1 MTMAD
6 AMVTG
11 GFRDAG
17 YQYIVIDCWPD
28 DQRDAQ
34 GRLQGN
40 LKRFPRGMKALAY
53 YVSLLVFR
61 DEYPNRNK
69 EIAFKTKHLFLVKE
83 IHKEVNWET
92 EDDAD
97 CKCQV
102 VNKRNSA
109 HRFKILIS
117 KPKVYMEK
125 QCKIKRSSWIAF
137 IWIKELVFW

>member
-1 MTMAD
+1 MAD

-17 YQYIVIDCWPD
+17 YQYIVIDDCWPD
-28 DQRDAQ
+28 DHRDEQ

-53 YVSLLVFR
+53 YVSFWSFR

-83 IHKEVNWET
+83 IHKEVN
-92 EDDAD
+92 
-97 CKCQV
+97 
-102 VNKRNSA
+102 
-109 HRFKILIS
+109 
-117 KPKVYMEK
+117 
-125 QCKIKRSSWIAF
+125 
-137 IWIKELVFW
+137 

>member
-17 YQYIVIDCWPD
+17 YQYIVIDDCWPD

-53 YVSLLVFR
+53 YVR
-61 DEYPNRNK
+61 
-69 EIAFKTKHLFLVKE
+69 LFLVFFE
-83 IHKEVNWET
+83 
-92 EDDAD
+92 
-97 CKCQV
+97 
-102 VNKRNSA
+102 
-109 HRFKILIS
+109 L
-117 KPKVYMEK
+117 K
-125 QCKIKRSSWIAF
+125 QDLC
-137 IWIKELVFW
+137 